1 MRFRGTGG
9 YIRAAGGNIG
19 GSMTNP
25 DIPASGIPEV
35 IWPALPPPAL
45 SGMFALL
52 QQFEH
57 SQWWPAEMVQ
67 RHQLRQL
74 ESLAGHAL
82 RTVPFYRDRLDCLDG
97 TGPGELTMEQWR
109 QVPVMDRT
117 DIQDAEQ
124 ELYSRALPRDHL
136 PLGEIST
143 SGSTGS
149 PVTVKTTRLTGLFFN
164 TVQMRYHM
172 WHGRNLSGKTCSI
185 KVIQGKAPTR
195 PGNWVPGY
203 RSGPLVLFDITRP
216 VSEQFDW
223 LMREAPD
230 YLLTYPNN
238 LRALIELSENTGKKI
253 PGLRQVATMSEVLDP
268 DLREECQSAWRV
280 PLSDAY
286 SAQETGPLALQCPD
300 HPTYHVQ
307 SENVCMEILDADGAP
322 CGPGGVG
329 RVVVTDLSNFASP
342 LIRYAIGDYAEVG
355 APCPCGRGLPVLNRV
370 MGRSRNML
378 RLPSGD
384 QLWPKFGF
392 PRFPQVAP
400 VRQSQVVQ
408 KTLDTLEV
416 RLVTARPLVADEEKR
431 LREMICEAVGFPFNV
446 VFSYPD
452 EIPRSASGKYE
463 DFQSEVAV

>member
-1 MRFRGTGG
+1 
-9 YIRAAGGNIG
+9 
-19 GSMTNP
+19 MTSP
-25 DIPASGIPEV
+25 DIPVSAIPEV
-35 IWPALPPPAL
+35 MWPALPPPAL
-45 SGMFALL
+45 SGLFALL
-52 QQFEH
+52 QQYEH

-82 RTVPFYRDRLDCLDG
+82 RTVPFYRDRLQCLDG

-109 QVPVMDRT
+109 KVPLLHRS
-117 DIQDAEQ
+117 DIQEADGA
-124 ELYSRALPRDHL
+124 LYSNALPKDHL
-136 PLGEIST
+136 PLDEVST

-149 PVTVKTTRLTGLFFN
+149 PVTVKTTRLTGLFYN
-164 TVQMRYHM
+164 AAQIRYHM
-172 WHGRNLSGKTCSI
+172 WHGREFAGKTCA
-185 KVIQGKAPTR
+185 VRVVRGKTPAKPAS
-195 PGNWVPGY
+195 WVNGFP
-203 RSGPLVLFDITRP
+203 SGPLVLFDISNP
-216 VSEQFDW
+216 VSEQFEW
-223 LMREAPD
+223 LMQEAPD
-230 YLLTYPNN
+230 FLLTYPNN
-238 LRALIELSENTGKKI
+238 LRALIELSEKTGKRI

-268 DLREECQSAWRV
+268 ELREACQSAWGV

-286 SAQETGPLALQCPD
+286 SAMETGPLALQCPD

-384 QLWPKFGF
+384 QLWPRFGSGHLLNIA
-392 PRFPQVAP
+392 PIRQQQLVQVSLEEIHVNLVVARP
-400 VRQSQVVQ
+400 VTGEEESALADRITAS
-408 KTLDTLEV
+408 LGHPF
-416 RLVTARPLVADEEKR
+416 RLV
-431 LREMICEAVGFPFNV
+431 FN
-446 VFSYPD
+446 YPD
-452 EIPRSASGKYE
+452 EIPRSASGKFE
-463 DFQSEVAV
+463 DFKSEL